1 MSSEDETPNH
11 KVKKKNEEI
20 LERVSQQPTKDER
33 QKKRKNPKKKSKKQ
47 KVQEDESEGPQTERK
62 LVKKNR
68 ETK

>member
-33 QKKRKNPKKKSKKQ
+33 
-47 KVQEDESEGPQTERK
+47 
-62 LVKKNR
+62 
-68 ETK
+68 